1 MFRFTD
7 PESVMRRA
15 LELASRGIGRVEPN
29 PAVGAVVVSD
39 DLELLGEG
47 YHEQCGGPHAE
58 VHALAAAGE
67 RARGATLYVTLEP
80 CAHFG
85 RTPPCAPLVVQS
97 GVRRVVAAVQDPAA
111 HADGAGFRILH
122 ESGIE
127 VDVGLLEDE
136 ARRLIAPFT
145 CLMTRGRPYVH
156 AKWAMTLDGR
166 IATRTGSSQWI
177 SGEESRAIVHQLRG
191 RMDAVIIGI
200 GTALA
205 DAPLLTARPAG
216 PRIATRIVVDRQAR
230 LPVDSRL
237 VRSIDAGPVLLAV
250 GDAPTDRCNALQAA
264 GVEVLRIG
272 EIDVAEPVRVPP
284 SEDVAELVRV
294 PPSCNVAELVRVPP
308 AREAS
313 EVSRLQ
319 LQRRVVDLP
328 ALLAEL
334 GRRRMTNVLVEG
346 GGQLLGSCF
355 DARLVDECHVF
366 IAPKL
371 VGGAGAPGP
380 VGGQG
385 VAAIGDA
392 LDLES
397 VEVTAAGRDLY
408 VRGCVAG
415 GNERRG

>member
-1 MFRFTD
+1 MSRFSD

-15 LELASRGIGRVEPN
+15 LELAARGIGRVEPN
-29 PAVGAVVVSD
+29 PAVGAVVVD
-39 DLELLGEG
+39 DALNLLGEG

-85 RTPPCAPLVVQS
+85 RTPPCAPLVVES

-111 HADGAGFRILH
+111 HADGAGFRILR
-122 ESGIE
+122 EAGIE
-127 VDVGLLEDE
+127 VEVGLLAGE

-177 SGEESRAIVHQLRG
+177 SGEEARAIVHQLRG
-191 RMDAVIIGI
+191 RMDAVIVGI
-200 GTALA
+200 GTARV
-205 DAPLLTARPAG
+205 DDPLLTARPPG
-216 PRIATRIVVDRQAR
+216 PRIAARVVVDRQAR
-230 LPVDSRL
+230 LRVDSRL
-237 VRSIDAGPVLLAV
+237 VQSIDAGAVLVAV
-250 GDAPTDRCNALQAA
+250 GDASSDRCHALQAA
-264 GVEVLRIG
+264 GVEVLRVG
-272 EIDVAEPVRVPP
+272 EIDGA
-284 SEDVAELVRV
+284 D
-294 PPSCNVAELVRVPP
+294 LVRVPP
-308 AREAS
+308 AREEA

-319 LQRRVVDLP
+319 RQRRVVDLS

-385 VAAIGDA
+385 IAAIGDA
-392 LDLES
+392 IELES
-397 VEVTAAGRDLY
+397 VEVAAAGSDLY
-408 VRGCVAG
+408 VRGRIQG
-415 GNERRG
+415 GPLNSPAQ

>member
-1 MFRFTD
+1 MLRFTD

-29 PAVGAVVVSD
+29 PAVGAVLVSD

-47 YHEQCGGPHAE
+47 FHVQCGGPHAE

-80 CAHFG
+80 CAHYG

-111 HADGAGFRILH
+111 HADGAGFRILR
-122 ESGIE
+122 EAGIE
-127 VDVGLLEDE
+127 VEVGLLANE
-136 ARRLIAPFT
+136 ARRLIAPFSR
-145 CLMTRGRPYVH
+145 LMTRGRPYVH

-177 SGEESRAIVHQLRG
+177 SGEVSRAIVHQLRG

-205 DAPLLTARPAG
+205 DDPLLTARPPG
-216 PRIATRIVVDRQAR
+216 PRIATRVVVDRQAR
-230 LPVDSRL
+230 LPVDSQL
-237 VRSIDAGPVLLAV
+237 VRSIDAGPVLVAV
-250 GDAPTDRCNALQAA
+250 GDAPSDRCNPLQAA
-264 GVEVLRIG
+264 GVEVLRLG
-272 EIDVAEPVRVPP
+272 
-284 SEDVAELVRV
+284 ELV
-294 PPSCNVAELVRVPP
+294 C
-308 AREAS
+308 
-313 EVSRLQ
+313 EVERL
-319 LQRRVVDLP
+319 VDLS
-328 ALLAEL
+328 ALFAEL

-346 GGQLLGSCF
+346 GGRLLGSCF

-385 VAAIGDA
+385 IAAIGDA
-392 LDLES
+392 FALES
-397 VEVTAAGRDLY
+397 VEVAPAGSDLY
-408 VRGCVAG
+408 VRGCLKSVLPLNSPAQ
-415 GNERRG
+415 